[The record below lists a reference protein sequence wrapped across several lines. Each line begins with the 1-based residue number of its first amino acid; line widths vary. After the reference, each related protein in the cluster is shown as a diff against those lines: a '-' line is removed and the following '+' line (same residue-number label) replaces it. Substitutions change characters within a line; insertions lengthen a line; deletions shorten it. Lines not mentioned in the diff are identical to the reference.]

1 MGSYYSTESTKSNEF
16 NETTNNVECTVD
28 TVEGTVESINSDGII
43 TTSENIVEVVLKD
56 NNQPTIFETQE
67 SNILEIVTTK
77 IDVLKKILRLI
88 GEVTSEC
95 QFSFQNVN
103 EGGRIIVTEL
113 HDNKTILLKL
123 VLKGTGFD
131 FYKCSKSKITARL
144 YLPDIDEALGLI
156 GADDTNTNPII
167 ISMKKDKETSIFI
180 TRMDNSGFTEQ
191 VELPC
196 KESVGLDIPLPKT
209 TFQGKIVINAE
220 KFRKI
225 CERICSVSDL
235 IKISLTDKEVSF
247 SSKYYNLD
255 FRYKHSVESKVL
267 GQTIENSFFIDGML
281 KFIKYFKSS
290 DKISIYI
297 KKDFPLVIHGPF
309 DNFGSIYVF
318 TSPIEEGN

>member
-1 MGSYYSTESTKSNEF
+1 MGSYYSTESTKSNES
-16 NETTNNVECTVD
+16 NETTNNVEGIVD
-28 TVEGTVESINSDGII
+28 TIGGTVESINSDGII
-43 TTSENIVEVVLKD
+43 TTSENIVEIVLKE

-156 GADDTNTNPII
+156 GVDDTNTNPII

-180 TRMDNSGFTEQ
+180 TRIDNSGFTEQ

-196 KESVGLDIPLPKT
+196 RESVGLNIPCL
-209 TFQGKIVINAE
+209 
-220 KFRKI
+220 
-225 CERICSVSDL
+225 L
-235 IKISLTDKEVSF
+235 
-247 SSKYYNLD
+247 Y
-255 FRYKHSVESKVL
+255 
-267 GQTIENSFFIDGML
+267 
-281 KFIKYFKSS
+281 
-290 DKISIYI
+290 
-297 KKDFPLVIHGPF
+297 
-309 DNFGSIYVF
+309 
-318 TSPIEEGN
+318 TSPSPRD